1 MKILSNY
8 VLFLAILF
16 SAGAVNGQSKYFTRG
31 AQISFLSQA
40 PMETIEGV
48 SNTVNSA
55 ILPSDGRIEFA
66 VLIKSFNFE
75 KKLMQEHF
83 NENYLESDKYPK
95 ATFKGTLTNLNKI
108 NFSKEGTYPA
118 TVSGNLT
125 IHGITKPI
133 TTNGT
138 ITVKNKTL
146 LVNCSFNVLLSDY
159 KIEIPSLV
167 KDKVNNKVAITVK
180 GNYSAL

>member
-1 MKILSNY
+1 
-8 VLFLAILF
+8 
-16 SAGAVNGQSKYFTRG
+16 
-31 AQISFLSQA
+31 
-40 PMETIEGV
+40 
-48 SNTVNSA
+48 
-55 ILPSDGRIEFA
+55 
-66 VLIKSFNFE
+66 
-75 KKLMQEHF
+75 MQEHF